1 MGTPDFSVPALEQ
14 LINSKEHK
22 IVAAFSQMPKAK
34 GRGMKITKSPVHSL
48 AELHNIPVHT
58 PKTLRNNDALEII
71 NSIDADI
78 IIVVAYGFIIPENI
92 LNAKKYGCLNIHP
105 SKLPKYRGAAPL
117 QRTIINGE
125 KETAICIMQMD
136 AGLDTG
142 DVILQKNIALEPDI
156 TLMQL
161 HDKCADIGGEL
172 LLKVLDGIDTLPRI
186 KQPEDGLSYA
196 HKLTKEEGKINW
208 QDSSFAIDCKIR
220 GMNPWPGA
228 YFLHKEKTIKVLKA
242 TSTTK
247 THNLHP
253 GQLLK
258 ESLKN
263 NICEVACSQGTL
275 IIQTLKPQ
283 GKPQMPAMDYIRG
296 VSNHLTCHSFAKG

>member
-1 MGTPDFSVPALEQ
+1 MGTPDFSVPALKQ
-14 LINSKEHK
+14 LINSKEHRL
-22 IVAAFSQMPKAK
+22 VAIFSQMPKAK
-34 GRGMKITKSPVHSL
+34 GRGMKITKSPVHLL
-48 AELHNIPVHT
+48 AESHDIPVYT
-58 PKTLRNNDALEII
+58 PKTLRNDDALELI

-92 LNAKKYGCLNIHP
+92 LNAKKHGCLNIHP

-142 DVILQKNIALEPDI
+142 DVILQENMPLEADI

-161 HDKCADIGGEL
+161 HDKCANIGGEL
-172 LLKVLDGIDTLPRI
+172 LLKVLGGIDTLPRI
-186 KQPEDGLSYA
+186 KQAEDGLSYA
-196 HKLTKEEGKINW
+196 HKLTKEEGKVNW
-208 QDSSFAIDCKIR
+208 QDSSFAIDCKVR
-220 GMNPWPGA
+220 GMNPWPGV
-228 YFLHKEKTIKVLKA
+228 YFLHQEKNIKILEAKF
-242 TSTTK
+242 TQK
-247 THNLHP
+247 THNLKP

-258 ESLKN
+258 DSLEN
-263 NICEVACSQGTL
+263 NICEVACGHGTL

-296 VSNHLTCHSFAKG
+296 MRGVDVEFG